1 MRTTRLLCV
10 LAAGALLL
18 SACGDDDSGGH
29 DTGAGL
35 SGDPIKIGQIAPTG
49 TSFYNS
55 PDSVAVANAA
65 VRGVNERG
73 GINGRPLEMVYCND
87 QVDPNKAADCARKLV
102 SEGVVAVARSVV
114 VAGGDQV
121 SAILAEAG
129 IPDVGRGALVPA
141 EFASP
146 NAYLLDGGV
155 LTAYAGVL
163 QHYADE
169 GGESV
174 FFAVTESAS
183 GATTLQNLERMAG
196 EVGLKVAGTATLP
209 QTTADF
215 APFVANIEQSGAQA
229 VLPAFPQQ
237 MIQQTVRAADQSGL
251 EIDWL
256 LNGGGVTQ
264 ADLASF
270 PETQTSHMIVGTG
283 TLPLGAAD
291 ENEAV
296 AQMQDD
302 IQAQLDAGD
311 EDADPDKLFPNSFIA
326 WEAVNTLATVMTD
339 LDTIDAASIT
349 AALDKAK
356 DLDVGVSAPWT
367 PSQPGPKNFAR
378 VSHPFVHL
386 NEVKDGQLVPLN
398 GGEPIDV
405 GGLLG

>member
-1 MRTTRLLCV
+1 MRMTRLLCV
-10 LAAGALLL
+10 LSAGALLL
-18 SACGDDDSGGH
+18 SACGGDDSAD
-29 DTGAGL
+29 DTDAGL
-35 SGDPIKIGQIAPTG
+35 GGDPIKIGQIAPTG
-49 TSFYNS
+49 TSIYNS

-65 VRGVNERG
+65 VRGVNQRG
-73 GINGRPLEMVYCND
+73 GIDGRPLEMVYCND
-87 QVDPNKAADCARKLV
+87 HVDPNKAADCARKMV
-102 SEGVVAVARSVV
+102 SEGVVAVVRSIV

-174 FFAVTESAS
+174 FFAVAESAS

-196 EVGLKVAGTATLP
+196 KVGLEVAGTATLP
-209 QTTADF
+209 QTNADF

-229 VLPAFPQQ
+229 VLPAFSQQ
-237 MIQQTVRAADQSGL
+237 MIQQTIRTADQSGL

-264 ADLASF
+264 EDLGSF
-270 PETQTSHMIVGTG
+270 SETQTSHMIVGTG

-291 ENEAV
+291 DNEAV
-296 AQMQDD
+296 AQMKDD
-302 IQAQLDAGD
+302 IEAQLDAGD
-311 EDADPDKLFPNSFIA
+311 DDADPDKLFPNAFIA
-326 WEAVNTLATVMTD
+326 WAAVNTLATVMSD
-339 LDTIDAASIT
+339 LDTIDTASIT

-356 DLDVGVSAPWT
+356 AVDVGISAPWT
-367 PSQPGPKNFAR
+367 PSQPGPKDFAR
-378 VSHPFVHL
+378 VSHPFVHI
-386 NEVKDGQLVPLN
+386 NEVKDGHLVPID

-405 GGLLG
+405 GRLLG